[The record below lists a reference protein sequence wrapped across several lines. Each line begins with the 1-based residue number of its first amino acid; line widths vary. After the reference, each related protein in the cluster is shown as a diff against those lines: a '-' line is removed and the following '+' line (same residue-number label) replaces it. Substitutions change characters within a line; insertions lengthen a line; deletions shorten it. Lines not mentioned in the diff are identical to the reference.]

1 MRLLYL
7 APINL
12 QAHYSLHVRAGNTNS
27 DGIITGLLVT
37 QEGVLPQVQGP

>member
-7 APINL
+7 TPINL

-37 QEGVLPQVQGP
+37 LEGVLPQVQGP